1 MVKSKNWKRLLTGL
15 MAAVTLAPVAL
26 AFGTGTASAAD
37 AGDPVTI
44 NVHKYM
50 YEDGTVKY
58 DPTTGEV
65 TKEGAYF
72 ENDGTVQTPKGT
84 GASDLKPFDP
94 AKVINLPG
102 GGTTTLGNVEFTLVD
117 ITDYAKNKTE
127 KDILDTL
134 KTSGKYDPTLYANF
148 ITNNVTAG
156 TTPDKKV
163 INTVNTPASFT
174 NVATGGAAG
183 KIYMILETAAG
194 PYVTQRTIPM
204 IVHLPFTNAA
214 GDGYLDDIHL
224 YGKNQI
230 TQGELDFTKYSENM
244 DAGSELSN
252 AVFNLYKGTAGSGQ
266 TLLNDGTWGAETPAN
281 KAKQFK
287 TGTDGKLTPSI
298 TGLEVGSY
306 YLVEIGFDV
315 SGVIQDKDGNGNLK
329 SPNALNDADNKLGFT
344 IAAGDTG
351 KKEIKF
357 VNFIKPDVEKDVENG
372 ASSGNHNFNV
382 GDTINYVSK
391 ITVPTDINGGKI
403 LPDGTISKPYTKF
416 VFKDTAVKG
425 LTSNV
430 TALTDVKFFEADGTT
445 PIVFTEP
452 TDLDFDVSDPT
463 APGYTVDFF
472 ELAFKAGGN
481 IKNFAGKEII
491 VKYSMTINEEAV
503 IDKEQLNTVDLDYS
517 NGPVTD
523 NEHDTEKVYTGGYK
537 WQKYGEEAADQ
548 DGLDGAEFIVMNNI
562 TGDPDNGK
570 YLQSDPMVSGE
581 VKWGAESTAFKFTS
595 KTVDGVKGV
604 IAVGGLEYGKY
615 QLKETK
621 APNTYQKLVNPID
634 FEVTSTSWTDSLVG
648 GIYQHRIENKEKPEL
663 PITGGMGTMIFTV
676 LGLTVMGAA
685 VLYTVKNRRKAA

>member
-94 AKVINLPG
+94 AKVITTPG
-102 GGTTTLGNVEFTLVD
+102 GGTATLGNVEFTLAD
-117 ITDYAKNKTE
+117 ISTYANGKTDAQV
-127 KDILDTL
+127 LAAL
-134 KTSGKYDPTLYANF
+134 KTANKYDPSKYAAFLTANGTGAVTEE
-148 ITNNVTAG
+148 ITTAG
-156 TTPDKKV
+156 
-163 INTVNTPASFT
+163 TPASFT
-174 NVATGGAAG
+174 NVLTGGAAG
-183 KIYMILETAAG
+183 KTYIILETKSG

-214 GDGYLDDIHL
+214 GNGYLDDIHL

-329 SPNALNDADNKLGFT
+329 SPNALNDADNKLGFE
-344 IAAGDTG
+344 IKAGDTG

-372 ASSGNHNFNV
+372 APSGNHNFNV
-382 GDTINYVSK
+382 GDDIEYKST
-391 ITVPTDINGGKI
+391 ITVPTDINGGTVM
-403 LPDGTISKPYTKF
+403 PGTPPVISKPYTKF
-416 VFKDTAVKG
+416 EFKDTAVNG
-425 LTSNV
+425 LTSKV
-430 TALTDVKFFEADGTT
+430 TALSDLAFYESDGTTAITFNNPADVKFS
-445 PIVFTEP
+445 V
-452 TDLDFDVSDPT
+452 DPSNPNSFKLEFV
-463 APGYTVDFF
+463 PGGKIKDY
-472 ELAFKAGGN
+472 AGE
-481 IKNFAGKEII
+481 KII
-491 VKYSMTINEEAV
+491 VKYKMTINEDAV
-503 IDKEQLNTVDLDYS
+503 IDKGQLNTADLDYS
-517 NGPVTD
+517 NGPVVDKET
-523 NEHDTEKVYTGGYK
+523 DTEEVYTGGYK
-537 WQKYGEEAADQ
+537 WQKYGEAAADK
-548 DGLDGAEFIVMNNI
+548 DGLDGAKFIVMNNI

-581 VKWGAESTAFKFTS
+581 VKWGAEASAFEFTS

-615 QLKETK
+615 QLKETQ
-621 APNTYQKLVNPID
+621 APNPYQKLVNPID
-634 FEVTSTSWTDSLVG
+634 FEVTSTSWTSSVVS
-648 GIYQHRIENKEKPEL
+648 GIYQHKIENKKKPEL